1 MRYRLGLFSLL
12 VVLAAGAGCVGQ
24 APMEPPK
31 RGFYKGEPARF
42 EAPVDR
48 VWDAAVV
55 AVEEL
60 GWSVATMDRE
70 RGLIVLKWSY
80 VYNPSFGR
88 YARVYSPPPTKELK
102 HSVIKPY
109 LRKIS
114 YYEKTASP
122 TPIFVREKM
131 TIRLK
136 PASEGATMV
145 SIDYVIVPF
154 YDQKIGYLGAVRSR
168 GMVEGKIL
176 RRMEEVLGG

>member
-1 MRYRLGLFSLL
+1 MRYRVGLFSLL
-12 VVLAAGAGCVGQ
+12 VVLAAGVGCVGE

-31 RGFYKGEPARF
+31 RGFYKGEPVRF

-60 GWSVATMDRE
+60 DWSVAKMDRK
-70 RGLIVLKWSY
+70 RGIIVLKWSY
-80 VYNPSFGR
+80 VYNPSFGE
-88 YARVYSPPPTKELK
+88 YARVYSPPSTKELK

-122 TPIFVREKM
+122 TPLFVREKLTM
-131 TIRLK
+131 RLK
-136 PASEGATMV
+136 PVSEGATMV
-145 SIDYVIVPF
+145 DIDYLIVPF

-168 GMVEGKIL
+168 GTVERRIL
-176 RRMEEVLGG
+176 GRMKEVLGG